1 MRAKVWFSSKTHF
14 RQRSPIRMPRI
25 GALRLSFSKH
35 KASSAFL
42 RKPRDEQNVFGNA
55 CNNVANARKFFVGL
69 ATLLQTLESFS
80 WDLQQCC
87 KRQKIFRGTCNGVA
101 NARKF
106 FVRLATVLQ
115 TLKSSSGH
123 LQHSCKHQKILRG
136 ICSIPANTKK
146 SFEAFAAFLQ
156 TPKNSSRHLQH
167 SCKHQKVFR
176 GICSVPAN
184 AKKFFGA
191 LAALLQTFPKTL
203 WPLERSIK
211 DMLQGQQTSFFRRTR
226 VAYRMGAVVRQEY
239 PTCPKVFLS
248 KKGRR
253 LVRAL

>member
-1 MRAKVWFSSKTHF
+1 M
-14 RQRSPIRMPRI
+14 
-25 GALRLSFSKH
+25 
-35 KASSAFL
+35 
-42 RKPRDEQNVFGNA
+42 
-55 CNNVANARKFFVGL
+55 L
-69 ATLLQTLESFS
+69 AE
-80 WDLQQCC
+80 
-87 KRQKIFRGTCNGVA
+87 
-101 NARKF
+101 
-106 FVRLATVLQ
+106 VLQ
-115 TLKSSSGH
+115 GPFPPFWH
-123 LQHSCKHQKILRG
+123 LQRSCKHQKILRG

-146 SFEAFAAFLQ
+146 FFEALAAFLQ
-156 TPKNSSRHLQH
+156 TPKSFSGHLQH
-167 SCKHQKVFR
+167 SCKRQKVFR
-176 GICSVPAN
+176 GICSIPAN

-253 LVRAL
+253 LVRAS

>member
-1 MRAKVWFSSKTHF
+1 
-14 RQRSPIRMPRI
+14 MPRI
-25 GALRLSFSKH
+25 GALWLSFSKH
-35 KASSAFL
+35 TASRESL
-42 RKPRDEQNVFGNA
+42 RKPREGQNVSGNA
-55 CNNVANARKFFVGL
+55 CRSSARAV
-69 ATLLQTLESFS
+69 
-80 WDLQQCC
+80 
-87 KRQKIFRGTCNGVA
+87 
-101 NARKF
+101 
-106 FVRLATVLQ
+106 
-115 TLKSSSGH
+115 SS
-123 LQHSCKHQKILRG
+123 IL
-136 ICSIPANTKK
+136 
-146 SFEAFAAFLQ
+146 AFAAFLQ

-167 SCKHQKVFR
+167 SCKHQKILRGTCSIPANTKKFFGAFAAFLQTPKSFSGHLQHSCKRQKVFR
-176 GICSVPAN
+176 GICSIPAN

-253 LVRAL
+253 LVRAS